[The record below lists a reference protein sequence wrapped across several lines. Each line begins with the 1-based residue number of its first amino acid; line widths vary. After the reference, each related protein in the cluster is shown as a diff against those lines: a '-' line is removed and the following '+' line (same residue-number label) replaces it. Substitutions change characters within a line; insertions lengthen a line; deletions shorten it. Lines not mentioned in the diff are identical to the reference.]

1 MDIVCPWDNRICLV
15 SFLGQWYTLKRT
27 NIHYLTGLKMRVSK
41 TALARANK
49 RADSAKKSLYRM
61 RSKMKGNPNIKT
73 VGSTALG
80 GALPVYLPALGL
92 PAEVMSVP
100 TEGLIGAAL
109 LYVAHMRSGKPEK
122 AIIEGLGN
130 GMIAVTAYKFAQK
143 YSTTTA
149 G

>member
-1 MDIVCPWDNRICLV
+1 
-15 SFLGQWYTLKRT
+15 
-27 NIHYLTGLKMRVSK
+27 MRVSK

-61 RSKMKGNPNIKT
+61 RTKMKGNPNIAT
-73 VGSTALG
+73 VGSVALG

-100 TEGLIGAAL
+100 TEGLVGAVL

-122 AIIEGLGN
+122 VIIEGLAN

-143 YSTTTA
+143 YSTSTA